1 MQRFC
6 KKSYIL
12 TKTPLSEVTL
22 VRCSDSM
29 SRKVSGFCLTC
40 KTYGEIVDCQ
50 LDLMKNGRTRAHG
63 FCSQE
68 GCTGKISK
76 IVS

>member
-1 MQRFC
+1 MGN
-6 KKSYIL
+6 L
-12 TKTPLSEVTL
+12 TKTPLSEASL
-22 VRCSDSM
+22 VVHSDNM
-29 SRKVSGFCLTC
+29 SRKVNGFCLTC
-40 KTYGEIVDCQ
+40 KTYGEIIDCR

-68 GCTGKISK
+68 GCAGKISK